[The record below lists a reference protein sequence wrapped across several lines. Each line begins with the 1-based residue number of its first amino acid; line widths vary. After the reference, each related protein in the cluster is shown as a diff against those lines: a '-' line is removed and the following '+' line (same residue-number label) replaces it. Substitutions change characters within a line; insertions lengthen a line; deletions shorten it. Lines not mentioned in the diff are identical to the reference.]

1 MQAAPPKKCPTTP
14 TRNAKGVVAER
25 RGTTQRTGGRYFNLS
40 EGFIS
45 RRGLPSVMT
54 TLKATILME
63 TPQLFRATGYS
74 GATVPIHF
82 PKAEEKA
89 VGPGP
94 MEMVLLGVGG
104 CTAIDILDILGK
116 ERETVE
122 SFRVE
127 MEAEKAPEIPKV
139 FTRIH
144 MRYVLR
150 GNIKE
155 ASMKRAIEL
164 SMEKYCSASIML
176 KRGGVDITTSYTIE
190 PPTH

>member
-1 MQAAPPKKCPTTP
+1 MAA
-14 TRNAKGVVAER
+14 
-25 RGTTQRTGGRYFNLS
+25 
-40 EGFIS
+40 
-45 RRGLPSVMT
+45 
-54 TLKATILME
+54 LKATIEME
-63 TPQLFRATGYS
+63 TPRLFQAKGYS
-74 GATVPIHF
+74 GAKVPIHF
-82 PKAEEKA
+82 PKEGETA

-104 CTAIDILDILGK
+104 CTAIDIVDILGK
-116 ERETVE
+116 ERETVD

-155 ASMKRAIEL
+155 ASVKRAIDL

-190 PPTH
+190 RSATAR

>member
-1 MQAAPPKKCPTTP
+1 MAA
-14 TRNAKGVVAER
+14 
-25 RGTTQRTGGRYFNLS
+25 
-40 EGFIS
+40 
-45 RRGLPSVMT
+45 
-54 TLKATILME
+54 LKATIEME
-63 TPQLFRATGYS
+63 TPRLFQANGYS

-82 PKAEEKA
+82 PKEGETA

-122 SFRVE
+122 SFHVE

-144 MRYVLR
+144 MKYVLR
-150 GNIKE
+150 GDVKE
-155 ASMKRAIEL
+155 ANMKRAINL

-176 KRGGVDITTSYTIE
+176 KRGGVHITTSYEIE
-190 PPTH
+190 RSP

>member
-1 MQAAPPKKCPTTP
+1 MTWPHVLVNFAMSVDGKIALP
-14 TRNAKGVVAER
+14 TRKQTRISDEEDLRRVHQLRATCDAVLVGV
-25 RGTTQRTGGRYFNLS
+25 GTILADDPKLTVKPEYATGRNPLRVVLDS
-40 EGFIS
+40 EG
-45 RRGLPSVMT
+45 RTPEDAHVLNRDAPTLVVT
-54 TLKATILME
+54 T
-63 TPQLFRATGYS
+63 
-74 GATVPIHF
+74 V
-82 PKAEEKA
+82 
-89 VGPGP
+89 
-94 MEMVLLGVGG
+94 
-104 CTAIDILDILGK
+104 D
-116 ERETVE
+116 

-155 ASMKRAIEL
+155 ASVKRAIDL

-190 PPTH
+190 RSATAR